1 MECVNGKLSGNSILI
16 SITRIPINS
25 KFIVFRGKYI
35 LLYNIKCKKQLSKQV
50 IKKHKKKWSKRK
62 GHITSSCSFLII
74 LSFFALL
81 FFQDFLILLYQFAY
95 LLVSEA
101 VGSLSLYQEYH
112 YKDRQNILHW

>member
-50 IKKHKKKWSKRK
+50 IKKHKKNGPNVR
-62 GHITSSCSFLII
+62 
-74 LSFFALL
+74 
-81 FFQDFLILLYQFAY
+81 
-95 LLVSEA
+95 V
-101 VGSLSLYQEYH
+101 
-112 YKDRQNILHW
+112 ILHLVVPSYNVKP